1 MYRGLIFA
9 VQKYTNSAR
18 EVEESVMG
26 RIAWEAFNDIKYKDM
41 DPASQHDE
49 KHPRNTRQH
58 ATTGWRFHDLVEIG
72 N

>member
-1 MYRGLIFA
+1 MYRSLIFA

-41 DPASQHDE
+41 TGPRKPTRRKASE
-49 KHPRNTRQH
+49 KHKAARNNR
-58 ATTGWRFHDLVEIG
+58 LEVP
-72 N
+72 